1 MYENN
6 PIVFED
12 NQINKVIH
20 RMIHGKKD
28 TLKSFVEDIGNPE
41 RIVTSYKGI
50 DLVILKNPE
59 IYKATLD
66 QEIVKRGLTSEITLQ
81 EVEGVI
87 LSSYFHSFGHIFFD
101 EYMKG
106 KLDINSGVGKL
117 LLEEF
122 EKARANPKAPAQ
134 YKQKGGFEE
143 FVSDQAGKGALDK
156 MARFDRRNKAIK
168 EADKTMHPRTKA
180 FTTNLQ
186 KTLRKY
192 YNTTKVKFAQDILGR
207 AAGDPGDAIILF
219 LNETSKTKNPENYRG
234 V

>member
-66 QEIVKRGLTSEITLQ
+66 QEIVKRG
-81 EVEGVI
+81 
-87 LSSYFHSFGHIFFD
+87 
-101 EYMKG
+101 
-106 KLDINSGVGKL
+106 
-117 LLEEF
+117 
-122 EKARANPKAPAQ
+122 
-134 YKQKGGFEE
+134 
-143 FVSDQAGKGALDK
+143 
-156 MARFDRRNKAIK
+156 
-168 EADKTMHPRTKA
+168 
-180 FTTNLQ
+180 
-186 KTLRKY
+186 
-192 YNTTKVKFAQDILGR
+192 
-207 AAGDPGDAIILF
+207 
-219 LNETSKTKNPENYRG
+219 
-234 V
+234 